1 MSTPG
6 VDRAVR
12 KFQRSMQRMADESGT
27 TVAVS
32 AGDGPEVV
40 IAAPGKSVVVDTTE
54 AFVEAPEV
62 AAIAR
67 ELIDRF
73 AGFQHLHEHRIEYLF
88 QTAMPS
94 GRGGCKTIGRA
105 HVVNELYQA
114 VTDGLGGIVVV
125 NQPWWMTATD
135 RQRQALVYHEL
146 CHYETDADTGAL
158 KTLNHD
164 LEMFIGEAQHFGDWR
179 SGIREVA
186 EQLSVWQRA
195 QD

>member
-1 MSTPG
+1 MPSPS
-6 VDRAVR
+6 VERAAR
-12 KFQRSMQRMADESGT
+12 RFQRSMQAIADDSGAT
-27 TVAVS
+27 ISVQ

-40 IAAPGKSVVVDTTE
+40 VAAPGRALADPDA

-67 ELIDRF
+67 DLTDRF
-73 AGFQHLHEHRIEYLF
+73 ATFTHLHEHRIEYLF
-88 QTAMPS
+88 QTAMPK

-105 HVVNELYQA
+105 HVVNDLYQA
-114 VTDGLGGIVVV
+114 VTDGLAGIVVV
-125 NQPWWMTATD
+125 NQPWWLTATD

-146 CHYETDADTGAL
+146 CHFDTDAETGAL

-179 SGIREVA
+179 AGIREVA
-186 EQLSVWQRA
+186 EQLSVWQRS